1 MKHIAT
7 VALMLSLGAAGVYAQ
22 QRPVRMT
29 FSGTAAAST
38 VDLQVP
44 GTSNSEDTT
53 AGSGTLG
60 SFTFRNVR
68 AITAAPQPSN
78 TCSGPTKLY
87 FSSAVGA
94 GVFRFQDGSLL
105 KVSLRQGSD
114 CIDLAAQPP
123 QANCTMVFQVTGG
136 TGRFK
141 GASGG
146 LITLTETVVP
156 VLADASGNPVYF
168 ATTGEFQGTIVGVAI
183 NEDGQGERQEPGG
196 ESIR

>member
-7 VALMLSLGAAGVYAQ
+7 VALMVSLGAAGIYAQ

-38 VDLQVP
+38 VNLQVP
-44 GTSNSEDTT
+44 GTNNSEDNT
-53 AGSGTLG
+53 AGNGTLG
-60 SFTFRNVR
+60 PFTFRNVR
-68 AITAAPQPSN
+68 AITAAPQAST

-87 FSSAVGA
+87 FSSWLGA

-146 LITLTETVVP
+146 MITLTETVVP

-168 ATTGEFQGTIVGVAI
+168 ATTGEFQGTVLGVAV
-183 NEDGQGERQEPGG
+183 NENGQDDRQEPGG
-196 ESIR
+196 ESVQ